1 MSDNEENNSQE
12 EIQEENPEESPASQE
27 EVDDNDATEN
37 VGDLNGSPR
46 ERASSLAKRRMSS
59 PNVKEGFQT
68 TEGEEGDDIG
78 EEEDED
84 TIVLKVGMI
93 GDSAIGKTSLM
104 VKYVE
109 HTFDEDYVSTL
120 GNDNICLPTITDVE
134 YFNFILKIFMT
145 TSILITAITY
155 CPVTYRTNYYKNTR
169 CQFPRESRGS

>member
-27 EVDDNDATEN
+27 EPDDNDQAVESQDR
-37 VGDLNGSPR
+37 VAELNGSPR

-59 PNVKEGFQT
+59 PNIKEGFQT
-68 TEGEEGDDIG
+68 TEGEEGEDGG

-109 HTFDEDYVSTL
+109 NTFDEDYVSTL
-120 GNDNICLPTITDVE
+120 GNDNIRVITIIGVIE
-134 YFNFILKIFMT
+134 
-145 TSILITAITY
+145 
-155 CPVTYRTNYYKNTR
+155 
-169 CQFPRESRGS
+169 

>member
-12 EIQEENPEESPASQE
+12 EIQDENPEESPASQE
-27 EVDDNDATEN
+27 EGEDNDSIVEK
-37 VGDLNGSPR
+37 VGELNNSPV

-68 TEGEEGDDIG
+68 TEGEEGDDVG

-109 HTFDEDYVSTL
+109 NTFDEDYVSTL
-120 GNDNICLPTITDVE
+120 GNDNICVVTISAVIE
-134 YFNFILKIFMT
+134 Y
-145 TSILITAITY
+145 
-155 CPVTYRTNYYKNTR
+155 
-169 CQFPRESRGS
+169 